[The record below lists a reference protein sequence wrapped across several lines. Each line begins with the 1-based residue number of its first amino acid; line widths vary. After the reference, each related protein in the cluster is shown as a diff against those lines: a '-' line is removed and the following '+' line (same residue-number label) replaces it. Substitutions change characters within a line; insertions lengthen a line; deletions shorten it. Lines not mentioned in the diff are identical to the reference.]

1 MLDRSPPGGGP
12 GTEPH
17 DGRRRAPGRIESLL
31 DVSRVLLPFDTAE
44 PSVKGLPPRPL
55 QPLWSPRTL
64 SWLADTAAFLGL
76 TAALFY
82 ITRHA
87 AHPLSLPDSRL
98 LWLWIPLAFG
108 AQSALVAV
116 LGWITDPPWRWRAY
130 AIDLLAWAPPLL
142 IAFGLRLHEVSD
154 ATPWLAIALFCKA
167 GALLFAVSSAIRR
180 GLSDRWA
187 AIALVVAAFVF
198 YVLAIPFTRL
208 DVLDGHSAGLAGDEP
223 TYMITTVSLL
233 RDHDLFVDDEYARQV
248 YWSFYPASLGV
259 GHSVQARD
267 GHIASFHDAGLSI
280 LATVPYALG
289 GWKMVLVA
297 IALATAALLGQVYRT
312 VRSVGVAAQP
322 ALAAVALSGF
332 TLPLAA
338 YSTQVYPEVLVGL
351 AAVVAV
357 RQLWAAQVGSRASP
371 ALVGLALAAMPWLHV
386 RAWPLVA
393 VLTIAAL
400 MVWRQWVARGTVL
413 LLMLTGA
420 VGYVLLNLYVYG
432 HLQLSPAVGGS
443 LLQEL
448 RSLQRSVIAIG
459 EARPWLDGY
468 DGLLLLAPFFVLA
481 LAGVPLLARM
491 GWAGRGTV
499 AAIVLYGALI
509 GIWDLVSNGGWAPP
523 GRFMVP
529 AVPLLTI
536 GLAVAF
542 EAFWRRPVGVL
553 VIGPLA
559 AWAFA
564 CSFYTFADR
573 IGVYTVD
580 RTAGAV
586 GAVSRLSGIPLPTA
600 APAFDQPDFRS
611 FAEVAAAVAVVTGLY
626 LWISRDR
633 ARWRTGSGVH
643 ATAGVTPFESP
654 NGQPASLE
662 EAALSAERPG
672 ATTG

>member
-1 MLDRSPPGGGP
+1 
-12 GTEPH
+12 
-17 DGRRRAPGRIESLL
+17 
-31 DVSRVLLPFDTAE
+31 VSRVLLRFDTEE
-44 PSVKGLPPRPL
+44 PSDKGPPTRRL
-55 QPLWSPRTL
+55 QPFLSTRTL

-76 TAALFY
+76 TTALLY

-87 AHPLSLPDSRL
+87 AHPLSFPGSRL

-108 AQSALVAV
+108 AQSALVAG
-116 LGWITDPPWRWRAY
+116 LGWITDPAGRWRAY

-142 IAFGLRLHEVSD
+142 IAFGSRLNEVSD
-154 ATPWLAIALFCKA
+154 ATPWLAVALFCKA

-187 AIALVVAAFVF
+187 AMALVVAASVF

-208 DVLDGHSAGLAGDEP
+208 YVLDGHSAGLAGDEP
-223 TYMITTVSLL
+223 AYMVTTVSLL

-267 GHIASFHDAGLSI
+267 GHTANFHDAGLSI
-280 LATVPYALG
+280 VATVPYALG

-351 AAVVAV
+351 AAIVAV

-371 ALVGLALAAMPWLHV
+371 ALAGLALAVMPWLHV

-400 MVWRQWVARGTVL
+400 LVWRQWVARGTVL
-413 LLMLTGA
+413 VLLLMGA
-420 VGYVLLNLYVYG
+420 VGYVVLNLYVYG

-448 RSLQRSVIAIG
+448 RSVPGSVIAIG

-499 AAIVLYGALI
+499 GAIVLYSGLI
-509 GIWDLVSNGGWAPP
+509 GVWDLVSGGGWAPP

-529 AVPLLTI
+529 AIPLLTI
-536 GLAVAF
+536 GLAVALQ
-542 EAFWRRPVGVL
+542 AFWRRPVGVL
-553 VIGPLA
+553 VIGPLG
-559 AWAFA
+559 AWALA
-564 CSFYTFADR
+564 CSFFTFADR
-573 IGVYTVD
+573 IGVYTLD

-586 GAVSRLSGIPLPTA
+586 GTVSRLTGVPLPRF
-600 APAFDQPDFRS
+600 APAFEQPDIRS
-611 FAEVAAAVAVVTGLY
+611 FVEVAAAVAVVAGLY
-626 LWISRDR
+626 LWIARDSV
-633 ARWRTGSGVH
+633 RWRTPSSVH
-643 ATAGVTPFESP
+643 DTAEVTPSESR
-654 NGQPASLE
+654 NGTPPSLE
-662 EAALSAERPG
+662 AAALSAERPG